1 MSKKRLGRG
10 LDALLSAAAD
20 PIPAPEPAAGDA
32 SAGQP
37 AGLKEVPVEKISRSR
52 YQPRRDFD
60 EEALAEL
67 AASIKAQGLMQPVVV
82 RPRPGGTFELIAGE
96 RRWRAAQLAGMTH
109 VPVVVKDASDEQ
121 ASAMALIENIQR
133 EDLNPLEEAMALD
146 RLREEFEL
154 TQQQIADTVG
164 KSRVAVANLL
174 RLLNLSP
181 RVRDMLANGD
191 LEMGH
196 ARAMLSLAPI
206 DQERAALEV
215 IERGLSVRQTEALVR
230 KLQAP
235 RSSAPRVPAKTPDTL
250 TLERDLTEKVGA
262 PVAIAQD
269 GKGKGTV
276 TIRFSSLEELD
287 GVLAHIK

>member
-10 LDALLSAAAD
+10 LDALLSAAA
-20 PIPAPEPAAGDA
+20 PEPAADE
-32 SAGQP
+32 AGTET
-37 AGLKEVPVEKISRSR
+37 AGANLAEVPVEKISRSR
-52 YQPRRDFD
+52 FQPRREFD

-67 AASIKAQGLMQPVVV
+67 AASIKAQGLMQRVVV
-82 RPRPGGTFELIAGE
+82 RARPGGMFELIAGE
-96 RRWRAAQLAGMTH
+96 RRWRASQLAGLQAI
-109 VPVVVKDASDEQ
+109 PVVVKDATDEQ

-181 RVRDMLANGD
+181 KVRTMLANGD

-196 ARAMLSLAPI
+196 ARALLSLESF

-215 IERGLSVRQTEALVR
+215 IERALSVRQTEALVR
-230 KLQAP
+230 KMQAP
-235 RSSAPRVPAKTPDTL
+235 KAPAPQKAAAKSGDIL
-250 TLERDLTEKVGA
+250 TLERDLSEKIGA
-262 PVAIAQD
+262 PVAINQD
-269 GKGKGTV
+269 GAGKGSL
-276 TIRFSSLEELD
+276 TIRYSSLEELE
-287 GVLAHIK
+287 GVLNHLK

>member
-10 LDALLSAAAD
+10 LDALLSAAA
-20 PIPAPEPAAGDA
+20 PEPAAEHPDA
-32 SAGQP
+32 AGGNL
-37 AGLKEVPVEKISRSR
+37 AEVPVEKISRSR
-52 YQPRRDFD
+52 FQPRREFD

-67 AASIKAQGLMQPVVV
+67 AASIKSQGLMQPVVV
-82 RPRPGGTFELIAGE
+82 RARSGGMFELIAGE
-96 RRWRAAQLAGMTH
+96 RRWRASQLAGLQSI
-109 VPVVVKDASDEQ
+109 PVVVKEASDEQ

-181 RVRDMLANGD
+181 KVRAMLANGD

-196 ARAMLSLAPI
+196 ARALLSLDPF

-215 IERGLSVRQTEALVR
+215 IERALSVRQTEALVR
-230 KLQAP
+230 KMQAP
-235 RSSAPRVPAKTPDTL
+235 KTSPASKPSAKSSDIL
-250 TLERDLTEKVGA
+250 TLERDLSEKIGA
-262 PVAIAQD
+262 PVAINQD
-269 GKGKGTV
+269 GAGKGSL
-276 TIRFSSLEELD
+276 TIRYTSLEELE
-287 GVLAHIK
+287 GVLSHLK

>member
-20 PIPAPEPAAGDA
+20 PIPAPEPGAGDA
-32 SAGQP
+32 SASQP

-235 RSSAPRVPAKTPDTL
+235 RSSPAKVPAKTPDTL

>member
-20 PIPAPEPAAGDA
+20 PIPAREPGAGDA
-32 SAGQP
+32 VAEP
-37 AGLKEVPVEKISRSR
+37 PTGLKEVPVEKISRSR

-60 EEALAEL
+60 DEALAEL

-96 RRWRAAQLAGMTH
+96 RRWRASQLAGMTH

-235 RSSAPRVPAKTPDTL
+235 RPSPARVPAKTPDTL

>member
-10 LDALLSAAAD
+10 LDALLSAATD
-20 PIPAPEPAAGDA
+20 PIPAPEPGTQGGADAATG
-32 SAGQP
+32 P
-37 AGLKEVPVEKISRSR
+37 REVPVEKITRSR
-52 YQPRRDFD
+52 FQPRRDFD
-60 EEALAEL
+60 DEALAEL

-96 RRWRAAQLAGMTH
+96 RRWRASQLAGMTH
-109 VPVVVKDASDEQ
+109 VPVVVKDANDEQ

-146 RLREEFEL
+146 RLREEFGL
-154 TQQQIADTVG
+154 TQQQVAGTVG

-181 RVRDMLANGD
+181 KVRDMLANGD

-196 ARAMLSLAPI
+196 ARALLSLAPL

-215 IERGLSVRQTEALVR
+215 IERSLSVRQTEALVR

-235 RSSAPRVPAKTPDTL
+235 KSSARPSAAGKSADTL
-250 TLERDLTEKVGA
+250 VLERDLSEKIGA

-269 GKGKGTV
+269 AQGKGTL
-276 TIRFSSLEELD
+276 TIRFSTLAELD

>member
-10 LDALLSAAAD
+10 LDALLSAATPELAAD
-20 PIPAPEPAAGDA
+20 SADDSVNAANLA
-32 SAGQP
+32 
-37 AGLKEVPVEKISRSR
+37 EVPVEKISRSR
-52 YQPRRDFD
+52 FQPRRDFD

-82 RPRPGGTFELIAGE
+82 RARAGGMYELIAGE
-96 RRWRAAQLAGMTH
+96 RRWRASQLAGLAAI
-109 VPVVVKDASDEQ
+109 PVVVKEASDEQ

-146 RLREEFEL
+146 RLRDEFEL

-181 RVRDMLANGD
+181 KVRTMLANGD

-196 ARAMLSLAPI
+196 ARALLSLEPF

-230 KLQAP
+230 KMQAP
-235 RSSAPRVPAKTPDTL
+235 KAPTSPKAAAKSPDIL
-250 TLERDLTEKVGA
+250 TLERELTDKIGA
-262 PVAIAQD
+262 PVAINQD
-269 GKGKGTV
+269 GAGKGSL
-276 TIRFSSLEELD
+276 TIRYSSLEELE
-287 GVLAHIK
+287 GVLNHLK

>member
-10 LDALLSAAAD
+10 LDALLSAAEPVA
-20 PIPAPEPAAGDA
+20 PNEPEPGADLA
-32 SAGQP
+32 
-37 AGLKEVPVEKISRSR
+37 EVAVEKISRSR
-52 YQPRRDFD
+52 FQPRRDFD
-60 EEALAEL
+60 EDALAEL
-67 AASIKAQGLMQPVVV
+67 AASIKAQGLMQPVIV
-82 RPRPGGTFELIAGE
+82 RPRPGGMYELIAGE
-96 RRWRAAQLAGMTH
+96 RRWRAAQLAGLAS
-109 VPVVVKDASDEQ
+109 VPVVLRDVNDEQ

-146 RLREEFEL
+146 RLREEFGL

-174 RLLNLSP
+174 RLLNLSA

-196 ARAMLSLAPI
+196 ARALLSLQPL

-235 RSSAPRVPAKTPDTL
+235 KASPAAKPAGKSADVL
-250 TLERDLTEKVGA
+250 TLERDLSERIGA
-262 PVAIAQD
+262 PVAITQD
-269 GKGKGTV
+269 GGGKGAL
-276 TIRFSSLEELD
+276 TIRYSSLEELD
-287 GVLAHIK
+287 GVLSHIK

>member
-10 LDALLSAAAD
+10 LDALLSAA
-20 PIPAPEPAAGDA
+20 EPATPTEPELGANLA
-32 SAGQP
+32 
-37 AGLKEVPVEKISRSR
+37 EVAVEKISRSR
-52 YQPRRDFD
+52 FQPRRDFD
-60 EEALAEL
+60 EDALAEL

-82 RPRPGGTFELIAGE
+82 RPRPGGTYELIAGE
-96 RRWRAAQLAGMTH
+96 RRWRAAQLAGLTS
-109 VPVVVKDASDEQ
+109 VPVVLRDVNDEQ

-146 RLREEFEL
+146 RLREEFGL

-196 ARAMLSLAPI
+196 ARALLSLEPL

-235 RSSAPRVPAKTPDTL
+235 KAPPVAKPAGKSADIL
-250 TLERDLTEKVGA
+250 TLERDLSERVGA
-262 PVAIAQD
+262 PVAITQD
-269 GKGKGTV
+269 GGGKGAL
-276 TIRFSSLEELD
+276 TIRYSSLEELD
-287 GVLAHIK
+287 GVLSHIK